1 MNFIGNTRKDKLK
14 KYFIDDGK
22 FNQFYTMTKRKLSH
36 VHKKNKFKFFEVN
49 LLE

>member
-36 VHKKNKFKFFEVN
+36 VHKKKIN
-49 LLE
+49 LNFLRSIC